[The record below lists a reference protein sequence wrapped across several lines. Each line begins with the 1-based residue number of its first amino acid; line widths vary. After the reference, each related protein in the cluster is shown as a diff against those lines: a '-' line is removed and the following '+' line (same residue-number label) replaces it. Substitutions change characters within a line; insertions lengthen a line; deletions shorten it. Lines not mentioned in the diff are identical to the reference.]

1 MTTATTPYRSGQPAG
16 RDGFFQLVRAE
27 WTKFRTVRGWV
38 IGTVVA
44 ALVIVVLSLL
54 GASDSHVGMVVNG
67 RSVVGGPSI
76 PVGPGGVGV
85 ADTFYFVHRPL
96 AGDGSITVRITSLTG
111 VVAPGGN
118 RHAAGNPLAG
128 THPGLEPWAKAG
140 LIIKQGTAPGSAY
153 AAVMV
158 TGAHGVRMQFNYTHD
173 AAGRRG
179 PVSPASPRWL
189 RLTRSGETLT
199 AYESADGTHWTWV
212 GTARLPGLPSTVQAG
227 LFVASPVFSHGG
239 GGAAS
244 LATAVVDHLSLQGR
258 WPRDAWTGA
267 GVGGGPTSDYPIVD
281 TGGFHESA
289 GTFTVSRSG
298 DIAPAVRGGMFG
310 GSTIDKTLSGGFAGL
325 VAVIVLATIF
335 ITSEYRRGLIRITL
349 AASPRRGRVLAAKAI
364 VIGSVTFVAGLVA
377 LAIAVPLGE
386 HILRSNGNFFFPMN
400 SLTALRVMTGT
411 AALLAVAAIFALAVG
426 ALVRRS
432 AAAVCI
438 GIAAILL
445 PYILATAG
453 VLPASVSAWLLRVTP
468 AGAFAIQQTLHR
480 YAQVSDAYTPTN
492 GYYPL
497 APWAGLT
504 VLCAYAA
511 LALGL
516 AAWQLRRRDA

>member
-1 MTTATTPYRSGQPAG
+1 MTPATTPYRSGQPAG

-27 WTKFRTVRGWV
+27 WTKFRTVRGWL

-44 ALVIVVLSLL
+44 ALVLILISLL
-54 GASDSHVGMVVNG
+54 GASGSHVGMVVNG
-67 RSVVGGPSI
+67 KSVVGGPSI

-111 VVAPGGN
+111 VVTADGN

-140 LIIKQGTAPGSAY
+140 LIVKQGTVPGSAY

-158 TGAHGVRMQFNYTHD
+158 TGAHGVRMQFDYTHD
-173 AAGRRG
+173 AAGRPG
-179 PVSPASPRWL
+179 AVSPASPRWL
-189 RLTRSGETLT
+189 RLTRSGNTLT
-199 AYESADGTHWTWV
+199 GYESADGMTWTRV
-212 GTARLPGLPSTVQAG
+212 GTVHLAGLAPTAQAG
-227 LFVASPVFSHGG
+227 LFVASPVSVHGDGG
-239 GGAAS
+239 GAS
-244 LATAVVDHLSLQGR
+244 LATAAFDHLSLQGH
-258 WPRDAWTGA
+258 WPSDAWNGD
-267 GVGGGPTSDYPIVD
+267 GVGGGPASDYPILD
-281 TGGFHESA
+281 TGGFREAA
-289 GTFTVSRSG
+289 GRFTVSGSG

-325 VAVIVLATIF
+325 IALIVLATVF
-335 ITSEYRRGLIRITL
+335 ITSEYRRGLIRVTL
-349 AASPRRGRVLAAKAI
+349 AASPRRGRVLAAKAV
-364 VIGSVTFVAGLVA
+364 VIGAVTFIAGLVA
-377 LAIAVPLGE
+377 VVVAVPLGE
-386 HILRSNGNFFFPMN
+386 HILRSNGNFFFPTN
-400 SLTALRVMTGT
+400 SLTEMRVMTGT
-411 AALLAVAAIFALAVG
+411 AALLAVAAVFALAVG

-438 GIAAILL
+438 AIAAILL

-453 VLPASVSAWLLRVTP
+453 VLPASVSTWLLRVTP

-480 YAQVSDAYTPTN
+480 YAQVSDAYKPTN

-516 AAWQLRRRDA
+516 AALQLRRRDA